1 MLFYIIDDHLL
12 ITQFIKR
19 LLEKTYSE
27 STFKTYLSAEDLLA
41 DLPERQLPDLI
52 ICDLLLP
59 GMNGIDLL
67 TILKSKLPNT
77 KTMLLTSLTDVG
89 MVKQAMRQ
97 GISGYLTKDSSEDEL
112 LEAIKT
118 VLGGGKYVNT
128 SLKDKL
134 VEHIFLDEVTEFHL
148 SAREKEVLQKIC
160 AGKTPKEI
168 AYEMKLSLHTIQ
180 QYIKNMM
187 RKFNIKR
194 TTELVVFAIQKGLY
208 NPAMA

>member
-19 LLEKTYSE
+19 LLEKAYPE
-27 STFKTYLSAEDLLA
+27 STFKTYLSAEDLLT
-41 DLPERQLPDLI
+41 DQPEKQQPDLI

-59 GMNGIDLL
+59 GMNGIDLVTKL
-67 TILKSKLPNT
+67 KEQLPTVKTI
-77 KTMLLTSLTDVG
+77 LLTSLIDVG

-97 GISGYLTKDSSEDEL
+97 GVSGYLTKDSSENEL

-118 VLGGGKYVNT
+118 ILAGGKYVNA

-208 NPAMA
+208 NPAMV

>member
-1 MLFYIIDDHLL
+1 MNFCIIDDHLL

-19 LLEKTYSE
+19 LLTKEYPE
-27 STFKTYLSAEDLLA
+27 SSFKTYLKAEALLA
-41 DLPERQLPDLI
+41 EKLDQWYPDVV
-52 ICDLLLP
+52 ICDVLLP
-59 GMNGIDLL
+59 GMNGLDML
-67 TILKSKLPNT
+67 TILKQQLPNT
-77 KTMLLTSLTDVG
+77 KTILLTSLIDIG
-89 MVKQAMRQ
+89 MVKQAMRL
-97 GISGYLTKDSSEDEL
+97 GIDGYLTKDASEEEL

-118 VLGGGKYVNT
+118 VLAGGRYVNA

-134 VEHIFLDEVTEFHL
+134 VEHIFSDQATEFHL
-148 SAREKEVLQKIC
+148 STREKEVLQKIC

-168 AYEMKLSLHTIQ
+168 AYDMKLSLHTVQ

-208 NPAMA
+208 NPALS